1 MEVLGLVAGGFG
13 TALQPINVGFLMV
26 GVLLG
31 LVIGVLPGLGGT
43 SGVAI
48 LLPISVVIAR
58 GDIAGAN
65 STTAVILLAG
75 IYWGALFGGVITSI
89 LFNIPGEP
97 WSVVLLFDGFP
108 LAKRKGKPGLA
119 LTSSFLSSF
128 VGAFIATLLFTFF
141 AQWIADKALSFGPP
155 ELFAVFVLSFATL
168 VGLGAESP
176 FKALAMLAF
185 GLLLAAV
192 GFDTIT
198 GSQRLIPLAGI
209 DNEALRGFQIDL
221 LAGIGFVP
229 VTIGLFGIGEILAS
243 AEEQGIG
250 YMEQIS
256 ARLGFKDLVEAFA
269 ALRQRIRLVVSN
281 AVIGFLFGV
290 LPGHGAT
297 AASFL
302 GYGLARQYS
311 KNKENFGKGEISG
324 IMGPQSAAD
333 AAGVAS
339 MVPMITLGIP
349 GSPTSAVIMAGLFIW
364 GLQPGPVL
372 FLEHQDFVWG
382 LIASIYLGH
391 LLTFIICLLA
401 VPLLAMIMRVPYAII
416 TPFIVVISII
426 GSYSLNN
433 SMLDVFITVLFGLI
447 GYWLRK
453 LKYPLAPLVV
463 ALVLGDSMERE
474 LRKPLIAGG
483 GNPLYFFSSWLAI
496 VVLALAAVLVL
507 IPLARTLLARRAAGR
522 LLAVATT
529 EEGVSTSP
537 EL

>member
-1 MEVLGLVAGGFG
+1 MEVFGQLAGGFA
-13 TALQPINVGFLMV
+13 TALQPINVAMLFIAV
-26 GVLLG
+26 VLG

-48 LLPISVVIAR
+48 LLPITVFIAH
-58 GDIAGAN
+58 GSLPGSDA
-65 STTAVILLAG
+65 TTAIIFLAG

-97 WSVVLLFDGFP
+97 WAVVLLFDGFP
-108 LAKRKGKPGLA
+108 LAKRLGKPGLA
-119 LTSSFLSSF
+119 LASSFVSSFL
-128 VGAFIATLLFTFF
+128 GALVSTILFTFF
-141 AQWIADKALSFGPP
+141 ALPIALKALEFGPA

-168 VGLGAESP
+168 IGLGAEAPMKS
-176 FKALAMLAF
+176 LAMLAL
-185 GLLLAAV
+185 GLL
-192 GFDTIT
+192 
-198 GSQRLIPLAGI
+198 
-209 DNEALRGFQIDL
+209 
-221 LAGIGFVP
+221 
-229 VTIGLFGIGEILAS
+229 LAS

-250 YMEQIS
+250 YVENIS
-256 ARLGFKDLVEAFA
+256 ARLGLRDVFEAVRE
-269 ALRQRIRLVVSN
+269 LRKRLRLVLSN
-281 AVIGFLFGV
+281 AIIGFFFGV

-324 IMGPQSAAD
+324 IMGPQAAAD
-333 AAGVAS
+333 SAGVAS
-339 MVPMITLGIP
+339 LVPMITLGIP

-372 FLEHQDFVWG
+372 FIQHPDFVWG

-391 LLTFIICLLA
+391 LLTFILCLLA

-433 SMLDVFITVLFGLI
+433 SILDVFITVVFGLI

-453 LKYPLAPLVV
+453 MKYPLAPLVV
-463 ALVLGDSMERE
+463 ALVLGDSTERE
-474 LRKPLIAGG
+474 LRKALIAGHG
-483 GNPLYFFSSWLAI
+483 SPLYFFNSALST
-496 VVLALAAVLVL
+496 VLILAAVVLVL
-507 IPLARTLLARRAAGR
+507 IPLVRTIRARRRAAAR
-522 LLAVATT
+522 PAAVAH
-529 EEGVSTSP
+529 P
-537 EL
+537 

>member
-1 MEVLGLVAGGFG
+1 MEVFGQLAGGFA
-13 TALQPINVGFLMV
+13 TALQPINILMLFV
-26 GVLLG
+26 AIVLG

-48 LLPISVVIAR
+48 LLPISLFIKN
-58 GDIAGAN
+58 GALPGSN
-65 STTAVILLAG
+65 EVTAIIFLAG

-97 WSVVLLFDGFP
+97 WAVVLLFDGFP
-108 LAKRKGKPGLA
+108 LAKRLGRPGLA
-119 LTSSFLSSF
+119 LASSFVSSF
-128 VGAFIATLLFTFF
+128 VGAFVATVLFTFF
-141 AQWIADKALSFGPP
+141 ALPIADKALQFGPA

-168 VGLGAESP
+168 IGLGAEAPMKSV
-176 FKALAMLAF
+176 AMLAF

-198 GSQRLIPLAGI
+198 GEQRLNFG
-209 DNEALRGFQIDL
+209 QVSL
-221 LAGIGFVP
+221 LSGIGFVP

-250 YMEQIS
+250 YVEKLS
-256 ARLGFKDLVEAFA
+256 ARLGLQDVREAFVE
-269 ALRQRIRLVVSN
+269 LWKRIRLVLSN
-281 AVIGFLFGV
+281 SIIGFFFGV

-339 MVPMITLGIP
+339 LVPMITLGIP

-364 GLQPGPVL
+364 GLTPGPVL
-372 FLEHQDFVWG
+372 FIQHENFVWG

-391 LLTFIICLLA
+391 LMTFVLCLLA

-416 TPFIVVISII
+416 TPFIIVISII

-433 SMLDVFITVLFGLI
+433 SMLDVFITVIFGLV

-463 ALVLGDSMERE
+463 ALVLGDSTERE
-474 LRKPLIAGG
+474 LRKALIAGHG
-483 GNPLYFFSSWLAI
+483 SPLYFFNSPLST
-496 VVLALAAVLVL
+496 VLMLTALVLVL
-507 IPLARTLLARRAAGR
+507 LPLIRTLRARRRGAAVTPGP
-522 LLAVATT
+522 AGAAH
-529 EEGVSTSP
+529 
-537 EL
+537 